1 MRQPTY
7 KDAATQIALLL
18 IVVSVQVLG
27 AAAAPPTYAQQ
38 LAVQQQAAYQ
48 AQLQAQQQAAYQAQL
63 QAQQQAQLAAQQQAA
78 GVVAQPAAAAAQAA
92 VAVPAP
98 AVAAPAPAVA
108 PPAPAVAAP
117 APALAVPAP
126 AVAQPAV
133 ATTAAAVPA
142 PKPAAPAPTAAP
154 TPKPVPSPPPPP
166 PPPAPPGMIPRSFLQ
181 GTIPANKTALP
192 VIRVPEGT
200 KIKLTWV
207 CDIAGNL
214 YVGAGKEELIQCP
227 SANTISLSKLLGIK
241 GAKDV
246 NCPSNKAACPGN
258 KAVIQKWPFANT
270 EEEWNAKSATFR
282 KALSEAAS
290 VSLDMVVVTDVQL
303 LYTKPSPSPTPSEGK
318 PPATSKRPETSKAA
332 DKKNGSFLTEAAA
345 APLRR
350 LSQDK
355 EEAADTVATIE
366 EVPKGPKPKLIVS
379 VLMCSSDMQAINND
393 SLLPRVAGADPCI

>member
-1 MRQPTY
+1 MVNVHSAMSVRAVLQRVYIINMRQPTY

-227 SANTISLSKLLGIK
+227 SGESFQSCMFFVLCQEWISNVFGVMLKDLHMAQSQLILLKFRLKQINISLCCDWDRSCPQHCCMAVSWQHTQLLGASMQ
-241 GAKDV
+241 GV
-246 NCPSNKAACPGN
+246 NC
-258 KAVIQKWPFANT
+258 
-270 EEEWNAKSATFR
+270 
-282 KALSEAAS
+282 
-290 VSLDMVVVTDVQL
+290 
-303 LYTKPSPSPTPSEGK
+303 
-318 PPATSKRPETSKAA
+318 
-332 DKKNGSFLTEAAA
+332 
-345 APLRR
+345 
-350 LSQDK
+350 
-355 EEAADTVATIE
+355 
-366 EVPKGPKPKLIVS
+366 
-379 VLMCSSDMQAINND
+379 
-393 SLLPRVAGADPCI
+393 